1 MYAAHVHIHIHIPTY
16 IYTYTHW
23 RVALKFSVLTCT
35 PHMYVCMYIY
45 VCMLKFSVLTCTP
58 HMCPVLTCTPHMCLA
73 PSRAPRAPL
82 ARCQQPQT
90 LGSGW
95 LALTLNLTTDN
106 QNTVQRRALL
116 SATAVGG
123 SVFLLSAGSTDI
135 RFKQVKAD
143 LAACQQSFR
152 AYSQKRRV
160 EDAA

>member
-1 MYAAHVHIHIHIPTY
+1 
-16 IYTYTHW
+16 
-23 RVALKFSVLTCT
+23 
-35 PHMYVCMYIY
+35 
-45 VCMLKFSVLTCTP
+45 
-58 HMCPVLTCTPHMCLA
+58 MCPVLTCTPHMCLA